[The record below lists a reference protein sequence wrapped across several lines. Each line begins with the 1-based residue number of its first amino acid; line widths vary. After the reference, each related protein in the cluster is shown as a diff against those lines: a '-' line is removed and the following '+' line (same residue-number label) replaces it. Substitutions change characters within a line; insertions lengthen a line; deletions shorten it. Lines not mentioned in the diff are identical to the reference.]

1 MTFVRFLVLSGF
13 LLDERYHIPKV
24 GTCFEFK
31 IKYPILVIFCELKSR
46 NVVAGRNTFKKA
58 FSSKKI
64 ILI

>member
-31 IKYPILVIFCELKSR
+31 IK
-46 NVVAGRNTFKKA
+46 
-58 FSSKKI
+58 
-64 ILI
+64 